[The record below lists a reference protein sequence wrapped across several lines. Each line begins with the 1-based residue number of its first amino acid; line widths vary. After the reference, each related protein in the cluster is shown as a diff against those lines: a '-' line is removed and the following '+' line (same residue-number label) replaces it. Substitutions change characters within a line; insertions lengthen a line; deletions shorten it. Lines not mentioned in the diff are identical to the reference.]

1 MRQMLLLSLHWS
13 REFALGHTRR
23 GSLAPAPVLPPIVLC
38 VWRCRGLSRKGRS
51 SIPGSSSPRPHV
63 TLGLWK
69 ATGSLTII

>member
-38 VWRCRGLSRKGRS
+38 VEVQGPEQEGKEPDTRELF
-51 SIPGSSSPRPHV
+51 PEA

-69 ATGSLTII
+69 ATDSLTII